1 MHADSLIHH
10 ISHLENSHNEMDR
23 KIRAMEASYTDNLSI
38 QEMKKKKLYI
48 KEEIERCRQK
58 LAEMLH

>member
-1 MHADSLIHH
+1 
-10 ISHLENSHNEMDR
+10 MDR
-23 KIRAMEASYTDNLSI
+23 KIRAMEASYKDNLSI

-58 LAEMLH
+58 LAEMLQ